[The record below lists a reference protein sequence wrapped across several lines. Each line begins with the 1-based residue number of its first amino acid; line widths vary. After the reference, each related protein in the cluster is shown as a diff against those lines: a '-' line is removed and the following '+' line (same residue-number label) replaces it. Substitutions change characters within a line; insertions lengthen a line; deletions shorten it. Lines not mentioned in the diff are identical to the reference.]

1 MKVESLWRRALENWI
16 KLAISQSGP
25 AAALKQKGLVR
36 DAQGQTVLWA
46 VFFSSHLLLDFLKRA
61 VVQRWSN
68 CTGGRFV
75 SLLAARCL
83 RCQYWALTSA
93 FWLRLSARDGQILKF
108 SRTFPTELCL
118 WGEAQ
123 WKNRKYWFQECISD
137 GIFWKCHS
145 LICRKKKK
153 RFRLKRTLFWF
164 QANCSDLNWLFSFR
178 LFCFLFN
185 CAKHFEMPS
194 DVI

>member
-93 FWLRLSARDGQILKF
+93 FWLRLSARDDQILKF
-108 SRTFPTELCL
+108 SRTFPTELRL

-123 WKNRKYWFQECISD
+123 WKNRKYWFQESISD

-153 RFRLKRTLFWF
+153 KVSVETDSVLVPGKLLRFKLTF
-164 QANCSDLNWLFSFR
+164 QFQIVLFS
-178 LFCFLFN
+178 L
-185 CAKHFEMPS
+185 
-194 DVI
+194 

>member
-83 RCQYWALTSA
+83 RCQYWAVTSA

-108 SRTFPTELCL
+108 SRTFSTELRL
-118 WGEAQ
+118 WGGAQ
-123 WKNRKYWFQECISD
+123 WKNRKYWFQECISS
-137 GIFWKCHS
+137 GILVFSGNVIVWYAV
-145 LICRKKKK
+145 KKKK
-153 RFRLKRTLFWF
+153 KVSVVLVPGKLLRFKLTF
-164 QANCSDLNWLFSFR
+164 QFQIS
-178 LFCFLFN
+178 CFLFN